1 MPREIKPDGDI
12 RFEGFF
18 SYPNST
24 AFPPDGGVLEYSEN
38 MEFNEGV
45 ATPRLGSVL
54 AGTASA
60 PITYACGASSS
71 AGDSI
76 LLWGTNQRFNCQT
89 GAFTSVNLAAKVKA
103 RGQGYQDALTM
114 ETTDTDFVTGANIV
128 ERLVTAKGDK
138 INFTLYTGIQPY
150 EPDSAY
156 LVQGTYDSI
165 QAIIPDVNAML
176 VFGKRSIYSVEGGMG
191 RQANPERKVN
201 QQVFHKI
208 SKVAHQDGLASKD
221 AVCQLGSTILF
232 LDKDGIKGV
241 KYSGGKIGYED
252 GTPPLTQAIQDIMDL
267 VDQTKL
273 EEITAVSCHGRCFFT
288 LPLNGQY
295 AKSVVLVFNTHNKVP
310 LESIYVYPYSID
322 SVVVGRRDGKAR
334 LWGINKALGR
344 VYLLNEG
351 STDAGTAIVAKMR
364 SRNYFFASHSD
375 KKYDDCFL
383 TLDTKG
389 HAEVEM
395 NFISVNPDGKTLMD
409 KFSGNLGTAVRRA
422 LANKKC
428 MGGKIEIVVKAGKP
442 VIYSIG
448 VEASLVGKS
457 IFSSF

>member
-1 MPREIKPDGDI
+1 MAREIKPDGDL
-12 RFEGFF
+12 RFEGFA
-18 SYPNST
+18 SYPNSS
-24 AFPPDGGVLEYSEN
+24 AFPPDGGMLEYSEN
-38 MEFNEGV
+38 MELNEGV
-45 ATPRLGSVL
+45 AIPRLGSTL

-71 AGDSI
+71 TGDSI
-76 LLWGTNQRFNCQT
+76 LLWGANQRFNCQT
-89 GAFTSVNLAAKVKA
+89 GAFTTVNLAAKVKA

-114 ETTDTDFVTGANIV
+114 ETSDTDFVAGANIV

-138 INFTLYTGIQPY
+138 LKFTLYTGNQPY

-156 LVQGTYDSI
+156 LVQGTYDDI
-165 QAIIPDVNAML
+165 QAVIPDINAML
-176 VFGKRSIYSVEGGMG
+176 VLGKRSIYSVDAGLG
-191 RQANPERKVN
+191 RQANIKRTPSMD
-201 QQVFHKI
+201 VFHKI
-208 SKVAHQDGLASKD
+208 SKVSSTDGLISKD
-221 AVCQLGSTILF
+221 AVCKIGSIVLF
-232 LDKDGIKGV
+232 LDSDGVKAL
-241 KYSGGKIGYED
+241 KYSGGKVGYEE

-273 EEITAVSCHGRCFFT
+273 GEITAVSCHGRCFFT

-295 AKSVVLVFNTHNKVP
+295 AKSVVLVFNTYNKVP
-310 LESIYVYPYSID
+310 LESVYVYPYSID
-322 SVVVGRRDGKAR
+322 SVVVGRRDGKPR
-334 LWGINKALGR
+334 LWGINKALGK

-351 STDAGTAIVAKMR
+351 STDAGAAIVAKMR

-375 KKYDDCFL
+375 KKYDDCFM

-389 HAEVEM
+389 YVEIEM

-422 LANKKC
+422 LTNKKS
-428 MGGKIEIVVKAGKP
+428 MGGKIEIVVKSGRP
-442 VIYSIG
+442 TIYSIG